1 MLVAVNPARAAT
13 VVSHAHTHACGLRRR
28 AAVVAR
34 HLHHRGPLG
43 QDRDGGRRER
53 AKAACGV
60 NDIAVHHRQDGLD
73 ALDLLFRH
81 AEVVFAEHRQIRELA
96 NLDLPLLVLL
106 AGEPC
111 AALGPEHQ
119 GGIAVQAGAMIV
131 HLHPA
136 DGAAGDQPV
145 ERGPRVV
152 ARHAGS
158 VRP

>member
-1 MLVAVNPARAAT
+1 MLVAVHPARAAA
-13 VVSHAHTHACGLRRR
+13 VVDGVHTHACGLRRR

-34 HLHHRGPLG
+34 HLHHRGPLR
-43 QDRDGGRRER
+43 QDRNGRRGQR

-60 NDIAVHHRQDGLD
+60 DDIAVDHRQDGFD

-81 AEVVFAEHRQIRELA
+81 AEVVFAQHRQIGELTDL
-96 NLDLPLLVLL
+96 NLPLLVLF

-119 GGIAVQAGAMIV
+119 GGVAIQTGAVIV

-136 DGAAGDQPV
+136 DGTARDQPV
-145 ERGPRVV
+145 EGGPRVV
-152 ARHAGS
+152 ARHAGGIGA
-158 VRP
+158 